1 LVDDIDMA
9 PVDTK
14 LKPILRFV
22 RKLTLEPYKMV
33 KSDAEA
39 VFAVGWNEEAL
50 ADAIW
55 ICARFNMM
63 NRLSLGHGL
72 EADPEAFEARA
83 KAMEYA
89 KK

>member
-1 LVDDIDMA
+1 
-9 PVDTK
+9 
-14 LKPILRFV
+14 
-22 RKLTLEPYKMV
+22 MV
-33 KSDAEA
+33 KSDAELVYDA
-39 VFAVGWNEEAL
+39 GWDEEAL

-72 EADPEAFEARA
+72 EADPETFEARA
-83 KAMEYA
+83 KAMEYS